1 MAIIFALVKKVQV
14 QSILCLLT
22 IGISFQL
29 SAQSIEQRDNFHT
42 KTYFLQL
49 ERARLLGFV
58 TTALDSLNAQ
68 KIYVQRLDNK
78 NEAAK
83 DAGNIR
89 DSVFNVIVERLSYYH
104 RMVDSTIN
112 TTTIIGNKLNTYKLF
127 KKNYKSLFKI
137 IPQLTWIYSYEHK
150 AAMERYKATEIQID
164 TSRLDGEKAAMKTVL
179 AKAAV
184 QLSGESK
191 QSEGLDDVKDSK
203 LTSGSLDAITVE
215 KIDARL
221 SAYKRFRDSL
231 GLEIKRVGAQ
241 IDEPKTFTK
250 DFMLIKA
257 NVTLIDEVVNKQA
270 ASRVYVLS
278 MMDEGI
284 TKSTRNLFSLAAFF
298 GPGGY
303 EIPTSKYKI
312 AEEYFSPI
320 IDSLVKFS
328 NKYPSIFRTASIV
341 VNGYSDG
348 SAISS
353 SSTLHKKLIDYL
365 GDPTADKIKVNT
377 ALSAL
382 RAEKISELLAEI
394 LKRNYPKLQSIEKI
408 VFENIEVGLGESL
421 PDPSISNYKENDER
435 RRVVVIFWGV
445 LPNQ

>member
-1 MAIIFALVKKVQV
+1 MAIKFALVKKVQL
-14 QSILCLLT
+14 QMMLCVLVVVS
-22 IGISFQL
+22 SFQL
-29 SAQSIEQRDNFHT
+29 SAQSTNQRNNFHT
-42 KTYFLQL
+42 KNYFLQM

-58 TTALDSLNAQ
+58 STAMDSLTAQ
-68 KIYVQRLDNK
+68 NVFLQSLNKK

-83 DAGNIR
+83 EAGNIR
-89 DSVFNVIVERLSYYH
+89 DSIFDEIAKRLSAYH
-104 RMVDSTIN
+104 NVVDSTIN
-112 TTTIIGNKLNTYKLF
+112 TTTLIKANLNNDKQFRKDYKRLS
-127 KKNYKSLFKI
+127 KTIPSLTGK
-137 IPQLTWIYSYEHK
+137 YGYEHK
-150 AAMERYKATEIQID
+150 AVMELYRATEVQID

-184 QLSGESK
+184 QLDGESK
-191 QSEGLDDVKDSK
+191 QSETLDNVKDSK
-203 LTSGSLDAITVE
+203 LTNGSLDTKTAE

-221 SAYKRFRDSL
+221 NAYKRFRDSL
-231 GLEIKRVGAQ
+231 GLEIKKVGGQ

-250 DFMLIKA
+250 DFTLIKA
-257 NVTLIDEVVNKQA
+257 NVTLIDDVVNKQA
-270 ASRVYVLS
+270 ASRVYVLG
-278 MMDEGI
+278 MIDEGI

-303 EIPTSKYKI
+303 EIPTNKYQI

-328 NKYPSIFRTASIV
+328 NKYPTIFRTASIV
-341 VNGYSDG
+341 VNGYSDA
-348 SAISS
+348 SAISP
-353 SSTLHKKLIDYL
+353 SSTLYRKMTDYL
-365 GDPTADKIKVNT
+365 NDPAADKTKVNT

-382 RAEKISELLAEI
+382 RAEKISELLAQI
-394 LKRNYPKLQSIEKI
+394 LKKNYPKLQSIDKI

-421 PDPSISNYKENDER
+421 PDPAISNYKQNDER